1 MTQQCPHCQIE
12 IHAPKL
18 HAYEDNFV
26 CPHCAAT
33 LSHSQIDIFLYA
45 FCFIALSVLLLILVG
60 HVNAFIAL
68 VIATVGYRLCR
79 SRFFE
84 SYFRLTRCTH

>member
-1 MTQQCPHCQIE
+1 MTQQCPHCQVE
-12 IHAPKL
+12 IQAPKL
-18 HAYEDNFV
+18 SAYDDNFV
-26 CPHCAAT
+26 CPQCAAT

-45 FCFIALSVLLLILVG
+45 FCFIALISSLLIVIA
-60 HVNAFIAL
+60 HMNTFIAL
-68 VIATVGYRLCR
+68 VIATVSYRLCR